1 MTRADALWSL
11 SRRLGYAARHSKAQ
25 LGEHDTICF
34 LSPLFDV
41 LQDLGDE
48 MKPRIGSPSVQL
60 RSASSEIRMEIS
72 VLQALAVRGYSAT
85 PSASA
90 AAVAQRKC
98 RFADRDEVLE
108 FAVPALPRDAPHD
121 AHRPGDGATLEDDT
135 AKSRKTALTETRVRA
150 IVQAFPVAA
159 FPMTFCFDL
168 IVLLVMLTAAIVH
181 ALPVAAIQ
189 KKSRLHLAAS
199 LEMLT
204 AVQAFPVAAFKMRSR
219 IHLAALLVRLAA
231 VIVLAF
237 SVAAIKKK
245 FRSHVMVLP
254 VMLTAVPMPAWVL
267 SPPYPNSAS
276 FDDMFACCMAVADEV
291 LSSEYDGRHGFDELG
306 HECQQVL
313 LQHGLRSYVD
323 D

>member
-1 MTRADALWSL
+1 LLFLPSLVMLRTTPIDQVTR
-11 SRRLGYAARHSKAQ
+11 
-25 LGEHDTICF
+25 
-34 LSPLFDV
+34 
-41 LQDLGDE
+41 
-48 MKPRIGSPSVQL
+48 
-60 RSASSEIRMEIS
+60 
-72 VLQALAVRGYSAT
+72 
-85 PSASA
+85 
-90 AAVAQRKC
+90 
-98 RFADRDEVLE
+98 
-108 FAVPALPRDAPHD
+108 
-121 AHRPGDGATLEDDT
+121 ATLEDDT

-267 SPPYPNSAS
+267 SRRIPTAPAS
-276 FDDMFACCMAVADEV
+276 MIC
-291 LSSEYDGRHGFDELG
+291 
-306 HECQQVL
+306 L
-313 LQHGLRSYVD
+313 LAAWPLPTKS
-323 D
+323 